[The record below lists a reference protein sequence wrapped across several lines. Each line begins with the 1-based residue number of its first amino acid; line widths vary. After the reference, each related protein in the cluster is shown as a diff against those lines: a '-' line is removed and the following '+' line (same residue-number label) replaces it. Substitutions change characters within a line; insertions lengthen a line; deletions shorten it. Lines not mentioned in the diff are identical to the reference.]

1 MKTAPILT
9 TRKQAVESRANNTRI
24 AKTAGAGRELFS
36 SFLLKQKKEREELI
50 GSIRF
55 GSRTASISNKG
66 NVNPPDVEEK
76 TSEGTKF
83 TSVPKAKL
91 TIAEANGIVG
101 SAPLNKV
108 VGGVDI
114 PCGVCLIIAGGGAGK
129 TPLAWGLAAA
139 GRDDDTPFAVCR
151 IGEPLAGYVSDDADA
166 AALIV
171 EAMMLSSDVVVD
183 SIKDLLSS
191 AKGAAMK
198 SGLSRDALSVLSSWS
213 ELACA
218 MGTTLYVP
226 VNPSTPDQEVLDMLA
241 EAARSNATC
250 TIVSTGKDSWEYFS
264 RTGEG
269 LNRRNGKF
277 GVRYDGEGWAT
288 VAGAGHNVVR
298 SGISRPSAAISPV
311 DVSPSVWN
319 DAMRRSIEI
328 AVNGK

>member
-1 MKTAPILT
+1 MKPKAILT
-9 TRKQAVESRANNTRI
+9 TRSQAVKSRVANTQLAQKAGQARKLFESY
-24 AKTAGAGRELFS
+24 
-36 SFLLKQKKEREELI
+36 LLKKKKGTEEVI

-55 GSRTASISNKG
+55 GSRSADITNTG
-66 NVNPPDVEEK
+66 RVNPPEVEVETDK
-76 TSEGTKF
+76 GIKF
-83 TSVPKAKL
+83 VKVPRAQVS
-91 TIAEANGIVG
+91 IAEENGLVG

-108 VGGVDI
+108 VNGFEV

-139 GRDDDTPFAVCR
+139 GRDDNEPFAVCR
-151 IGEPLAGYVSDDADA
+151 IGEPLAGYVSDDGDA
-166 AALIV
+166 ASLII
-171 EAMMLSSDVVVD
+171 ESMLMSSDVVVD

-218 MGTTLYVP
+218 MGSTLYVP

-250 TIVSTGKDSWEYFS
+250 TIISSGKDSWEYFS

-277 GVRYDGEGWAT
+277 GVRYDAEGWAT
-288 VAGAGHNVVR
+288 VSAPGASSVR
-298 SGISRPSAAISPV
+298 SNGKFATNMTPV
-311 DVSPSVWN
+311 DVTPSVWN
-319 DAMRRSIEI
+319 DSMRRSIEVAI
-328 AVNGK
+328 AGK

>member
-1 MKTAPILT
+1 MKTKSLLT
-9 TRKQAVESRANNTRI
+9 TRSDAVTSRVSNARMAQTPGI
-24 AKTAGAGRELFS
+24 ARGLFS
-36 SFLLKQKKEREELI
+36 KFIDSQKKEPEQII

-55 GSRTASISNKG
+55 GSRSATISNKG
-66 NVNPPDVEEK
+66 RVNPPDMTIETDK
-76 TSEGTKF
+76 GIQLKP
-83 TSVPKAKL
+83 VPTMSAS
-91 TIAEANGIVG
+91 IAEVMGIVG

-108 VGGVDI
+108 VGGLQI
-114 PCGVCLIIAGGGAGK
+114 PCGVCLIIAGGGFGK

-139 GRDDDTPFAVCR
+139 ERGNDDAFAVCR

-166 AALIV
+166 AKRII
-171 EAMMLSSDVVVD
+171 EAMSLSSDVVVD

-218 MGTTLYVP
+218 MGVTLYVP
-226 VNPSTPDQEVLDMLA
+226 VNPSTPDPEVLDMLA

-250 TIVSTGKDSWEYFS
+250 TIIAAGKDSWEFFS

-277 GVRYDGEGWAT
+277 DVRYDAEGWA
-288 VAGAGHNVVR
+288 VVRAAGAPVSKLAATR
-298 SGISRPSAAISPV
+298 SATAMGTV
-311 DVSPSVWN
+311 DVTPSVWN

-328 AVNGK
+328 AVKGK